1 MAVTKAQ
8 QAATKKFED
17 KNYDKIL
24 LRLRKDTLPKECV
37 QMAAD
42 KAGESLNAY
51 ITGAVR
57 DRMEQEGM
65 LLIASKDTK
74 DEKSE

>member
-24 LRLRKDTLPKECV
+24 LRLRKDTLSKETV
-37 QMAAD
+37 QAAA
-42 KAGESLNAY
+42 KNAGESLNAY
-51 ITGAVR
+51 ITGAISNR
-57 DRMEQEGM
+57 IKQETSP
-65 LLIASKDTK
+65 LSNDKNT
-74 DEKSE
+74 E

>member
-24 LRLRKDTLPKECV
+24 LRLRKDTLSKETVQAPKMQV
-37 QMAAD
+37 
-42 KAGESLNAY
+42 K
-51 ITGAVR
+51 V
-57 DRMEQEGM
+57 
-65 LLIASKDTK
+65 
-74 DEKSE
+74 

>member
-17 KNYDKIL
+17 KNYDKVL
-24 LRLRKDTLPKECV
+24 LRLRKDKLSKESV
-37 QMAAD
+37 QAAAN

-51 ITGAVR
+51 ITGAVIN
-57 DRMEQEGM
+57 RMKQDGIS
-65 LLIASKDTK
+65 LIAYEDTK
-74 DEKSE
+74 SE

>member
-24 LRLRKDTLPKECV
+24 LRLRKDTLSKETV
-37 QMAAD
+37 QAAA
-42 KAGESLNAY
+42 KNAGESLNAY
-51 ITGAVR
+51 ITGAISNR
-57 DRMEQEGM
+57 IKQET
-65 LLIASKDTK
+65 IAADNTENPK
-74 DEKSE
+74 

>member
-24 LRLRKDTLPKECV
+24 LRLRKDTLSKETV
-37 QMAAD
+37 QAAAQN
-42 KAGESLNAY
+42 AGESLNAY
-51 ITGAVR
+51 ITGAISNR
-57 DRMEQEGM
+57 IKQESVT
-65 LLIASKDTK
+65 ADNTEST
-74 DEKSE
+74 E

>member
-24 LRLRKDTLPKECV
+24 LRLRKDTLSKETV
-37 QMAAD
+37 QAAAEN
-42 KAGESLNAY
+42 AGESLNAY
-51 ITGAVR
+51 ITGAIKE
-57 DRMEQEGM
+57 RMEKENAKNEQQ
-65 LLIASKDTK
+65 I
-74 DEKSE
+74 